1 MTALVLAGCAAPAL
15 PAVTENTT
23 ADAGNGVNGSDLTE
37 SVNTTDGS
45 PGSGTAAQASAVSHD
60 NRTAALDRYEGMTA
74 QEITATLTLEEK
86 ARQMVIPAI
95 YNVDSAQM
103 RETDYGSILSTYGF
117 VNETPQDWSDLI
129 DAYQHAALEAESP
142 IPFVFGQDSVHGVN
156 YSLDTVIFPHNINI
170 GAVNDEELAYEEGL
184 AVAAQ
189 IRSTKM
195 IWNYA
200 PCVAVSGDPRWG
212 RTYESYS
219 SNPEI
224 VEALGTAFLR
234 GQLDGGVIPCAKHYI
249 GDGSTEYGTG
259 DSDAGAKRLLD
270 RGSAL
275 LTDEELQEQLEIYR
289 SLVEAGVPSVMI
301 SFSSLNGVKM
311 HENRAMIEDVLRGE
325 LGFDGVVVSD
335 WEALQHID
343 GADNYRD
350 QVITCVNAGVDWLM
364 EPARYE
370 ECVSA
375 LTDGVRDGSITEE
388 RIDLAVTRIV
398 QLKMDAGL
406 FEDPYLEEAPVIS
419 GGVGSHERVGDPF
432 PVRASENEYT
442 KDSANVRQLA
452 RELAAKSAVL
462 LKDEGSLPIR
472 EGQTVCVIGP
482 AADDT
487 GVQCG
492 GWTRQWNG
500 MTDAAFGSKLVP
512 DAKTILEA
520 LRDAAEEY
528 DLTILT
534 DIDEAQNADLILICI
549 GEEPYAEWNGDTAD
563 LSITGKLALR
573 GNLSA
578 IRKAQALREERGI
591 PVTALLVAG
600 RNLIISEEEDNWDS
614 IVMCGLPGSAGEGIA
629 DVLLGREK
637 FTGISPMPW
646 YRDLNEVANGR

>member
-1 MTALVLAGCAAPAL
+1 M
-15 PAVTENTT
+15 
-23 ADAGNGVNGSDLTE
+23 
-37 SVNTTDGS
+37 
-45 PGSGTAAQASAVSHD
+45 
-60 NRTAALDRYEGMTA
+60 
-74 QEITATLTLEEK
+74 
-86 ARQMVIPAI
+86 
-95 YNVDSAQM
+95 
-103 RETDYGSILSTYGF
+103 
-117 VNETPQDWSDLI
+117 
-129 DAYQHAALEAESP
+129 
-142 IPFVFGQDSVHGVN
+142 
-156 YSLDTVIFPHNINI
+156 
-170 GAVNDEELAYEEGL
+170 
-184 AVAAQ
+184 
-189 IRSTKM
+189 
-195 IWNYA
+195 
-200 PCVAVSGDPRWG
+200 
-212 RTYESYS
+212 
-219 SNPEI
+219 
-224 VEALGTAFLR
+224 
-234 GQLDGGVIPCAKHYI
+234 
-249 GDGSTEYGTG
+249 
-259 DSDAGAKRLLD
+259 
-270 RGSAL
+270 
-275 LTDEELQEQLEIYR
+275 
-289 SLVEAGVPSVMI
+289 
-301 SFSSLNGVKM
+301 
-311 HENRAMIEDVLRGE
+311 
-325 LGFDGVVVSD
+325 
-335 WEALQHID
+335 
-343 GADNYRD
+343 
-350 QVITCVNAGVDWLM
+350 
-364 EPARYE
+364 
-370 ECVSA
+370 
-375 LTDGVRDGSITEE
+375 
-388 RIDLAVTRIV
+388 
-398 QLKMDAGL
+398 
-406 FEDPYLEEAPVIS
+406 
-419 GGVGSHERVGDPF
+419 
-432 PVRASENEYT
+432 
-442 KDSANVRQLA
+442 RQLA

-534 DIDEAQNADLILICI
+534 DIDEAQDADLILICI